1 MVDWLTIYHLVLP
14 FLQYQLQEPPNN
26 LGSALDLFILR
37 DTYGPNLFQG
47 KGPSTIYNHLYISV
61 SDNHPYE
68 AFINSN
74 LQPPKNSPKGLVDKK
89 TKNNSL
95 NHILYYFYI
104 NGDRS
109 KSILRIPTFTT
120 KSSKAATNPSAPG
133 WSMSWHRDA
142 TRSPKPWGGRKKSDP
157 FPLQIYIFLKKHL
170 MIKWSMMYIDHIMI
184 T

>member
-74 LQPPKNSPKGLVDKK
+74 LQPPKNSPKGLVDKIK
-89 TKNNSL
+89 PKITAWTIYYIIFILTGIGQNLFYGYLHSPP
-95 NHILYYFYI
+95 NHPKLQPIPRHL
-104 NGDRS
+104 GDQCRGTGTPPEAQS
-109 KSILRIPTFTT
+109 PGAAERNLIHFHFKSIF
-120 KSSKAATNPSAPG
+120 
-133 WSMSWHRDA
+133 
-142 TRSPKPWGGRKKSDP
+142 
-157 FPLQIYIFLKKHL
+157 F
-170 MIKWSMMYIDHIMI
+170 
-184 T
+184 